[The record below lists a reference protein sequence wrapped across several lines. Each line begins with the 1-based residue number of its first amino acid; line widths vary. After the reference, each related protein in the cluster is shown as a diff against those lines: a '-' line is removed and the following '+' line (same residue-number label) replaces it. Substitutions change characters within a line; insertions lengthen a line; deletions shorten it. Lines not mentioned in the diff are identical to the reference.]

1 MPSTYGQI
9 ELDPSASK
17 FSIIIST
24 DLSDPLI
31 LDLLNS
37 IRAAVPKD
45 YLTEIIFVENS
56 DTRDP
61 DILTGKRKS
70 DVIDQLLDFQKNQP
84 RNHNVSVKLVRSDEP
99 RGKTL
104 AILDGIKLSNGENV
118 IIMND
123 DFTHPPDI
131 LPRMMELLVEKD
143 NRMVVASRF
152 ASGGSIDG
160 TSRARKLI
168 GSGAA
173 VIARYGLKVKNIKDP
188 ASGFIALQKK
198 IIARIPIDK
207 TAYSLSLE
215 ILVKS
220 NGLDVQEIPYC
231 FKSNP
236 SSKQKLG
243 TSVWGYTRSLIHLY
257 AYGPKSADRSQG
269 ARYRKSVKF
278 FSKAG
283 RFYTVGASGLLVNF
297 LVSTAISNGALSNLW
312 YLQATMV
319 GILVSIVTNFL
330 LNKIWTFEDREFS
343 KKYTLKQFSL
353 FWFISSF
360 GAAIQLGLV
369 YLLVEGGLQYSISL
383 LIAVAVASA
392 GNFLLNKKLTFK
404 DRLWG

>member
-173 VIARYGLKVKNIKDP
+173 VIARYGLKVKN
-188 ASGFIALQKK
+188 
-198 IIARIPIDK
+198 
-207 TAYSLSLE
+207 
-215 ILVKS
+215 
-220 NGLDVQEIPYC
+220 
-231 FKSNP
+231 
-236 SSKQKLG
+236 
-243 TSVWGYTRSLIHLY
+243 
-257 AYGPKSADRSQG
+257 
-269 ARYRKSVKF
+269 
-278 FSKAG
+278 
-283 RFYTVGASGLLVNF
+283 
-297 LVSTAISNGALSNLW
+297 
-312 YLQATMV
+312 
-319 GILVSIVTNFL
+319 
-330 LNKIWTFEDREFS
+330 
-343 KKYTLKQFSL
+343 KYTLKQFSL